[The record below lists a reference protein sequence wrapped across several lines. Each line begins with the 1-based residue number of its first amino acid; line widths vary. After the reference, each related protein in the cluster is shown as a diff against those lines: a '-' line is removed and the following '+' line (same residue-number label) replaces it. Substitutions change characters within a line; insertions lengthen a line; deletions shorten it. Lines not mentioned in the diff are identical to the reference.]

1 MSADVARARR
11 NAKPACHFAARP
23 AVLASA
29 MSPFLRHIEA
39 CDNAAIPGHR
49 LAFRIGAE
57 TVGWVLPG
65 FARLLADFPQ
75 VTLAADAVTLA
86 APASL
91 PDIARRLA
99 ERGEM
104 RFRNEAFDVR
114 ATAGGPV
121 LATIDRGALP
131 KFGIEAEGI
140 HLDGLVATP
149 DGPHIWVARRAANKA
164 LDPGKLDHI
173 VAGGIPT
180 GLTPW
185 DTLLKEAAEEAAMPE
200 TLAARAVPTGTI
212 RYAMERPEG
221 LRRDRLHCYE
231 VTLPAGF
238 TPRAADGEVEAFELW
253 PLARALAA
261 VRDGDE
267 FKFNVNLV
275 LIALFLRH
283 GLIAGAEAETLR
295 AALPG

>member
-1 MSADVARARR
+1 M
-11 NAKPACHFAARP
+11 N
-23 AVLASA
+23 
-29 MSPFLRHIEA
+29 PFLRHIAA
-39 CDNAAIPGHR
+39 CDNAVIPGPR
-49 LAFRIGAE
+49 LAFRIGAA
-57 TVGWVLPG
+57 TVGWVQPG
-65 FARLLADFPQ
+65 FARLLAAFPQ

-86 APASL
+86 APAAASL

-99 ERGEM
+99 DRGEL
-104 RFRNEAFDVR
+104 RFRDEAFDVR
-114 ATAGGPV
+114 AAPGGPV

-131 KFGIEAEGI
+131 SFGIEAEGI

-149 DGPHIWVARRAANKA
+149 DGPHIWVARRAAGKA

-173 VAGGIPT
+173 VAGGIPA

-200 TLAARAVPTGTI
+200 ALAARAVPAGII

-231 VTLPAGF
+231 VALPADF

-253 PLARALAA
+253 PLGRALAA
-261 VRDGDE
+261 VRDGDA

-283 GLIAGAEAETLR
+283 GLIAGAEAATLG
-295 AALPG
+295 AALPRH